1 MRDLEIRGA
10 GNLLGDEQS
19 GHVAALG
26 FELYLADARRGR
38 ARDGRR
44 LGDDE
49 PEPVRLDVNVDAY
62 VPADY
67 VPYEQAK
74 VDVHRRVAAARD
86 VADLGAAARRS
97 SRIASAR
104 CPSRWSNL
112 IALQQGAASSSAAR
126 ARGWSPSAARC
137 SRPRRWS
144 SRSEQATSYANVYR
158 GALRARPQPG
168 AASASTRRRGRFRI
182 VVAAADALLAVTGAR
197 GDLTAA

>member
-26 FELYLADARRGR
+26 FELYLAMLDEAVRGM
-38 ARDGRR
+38 DGT

-86 VADLGAAARRS
+86 VADLVAAARR
-97 SRIASAR
+97 AR
-104 CPSRWSNL
+104 GPLRP
-112 IALQQGAASSSAAR
+112 GARAAGEPHRPAAGAHQVRPGRRARGLLPRRAARRHAAR
-126 ARGWSPSAARC
+126 ARP
-137 SRPRRWS
+137 P
-144 SRSEQATSYANVYR
+144 
-158 GALRARPQPG
+158 
-168 AASASTRRRGRFRI
+168 TRRRSCANAYPRRRYEPGRSQVSFRVPRDAEARFRI
-182 VVAAADALLAVTGAR
+182 VVAAADALLAVTAPV